1 MYSYKPLEAKIQN
14 LGLTKSSLTA
24 KLGISSRA
32 IAKMSK
38 GEKIADHVLKK
49 YLFFLGAVLLSF
61 ILKSAI
67 TLFFKF
73 AERRKSARFLVAFT
87 TSCRFA

>member
-38 GEKIADHVLKK
+38 GEKIADHVL
-49 YLFFLGAVLLSF
+49 
-61 ILKSAI
+61 
-67 TLFFKF
+67 
-73 AERRKSARFLVAFT
+73 
-87 TSCRFA
+87 